1 MAKRKERTLKELHNV
16 TEIISEPEVTP
27 VLRGSC
33 LMQGPVD
40 ETDYDVQTIMVSSQD
55 EKGFGMH
62 SKSQKVHMRA
72 ESGTCNVCSA
82 PCSSCMHINRALMG
96 SNTDEF
102 SDETCQ
108 GSAFSQSSVV
118 PPVKSSAC
126 DNGQHTASETSN
138 LFSVNSSHDSFSE
151 NAESKASLRTSDV
164 SGTSEDAGMR
174 TKLSSGG
181 AVADDQLPLKPV
193 CVSDQRT
200 LKNKFE
206 DPKDLEGHD
215 DNIPCVSGAID
226 AKKLA
231 SYNNGNADR
240 KNMPCSSASASSLV
254 PEGYGKIVRFQTDI
268 SSLDSNCNAEGNHRN
283 SRRQS
288 SRYNEECFQKVPPPI
303 ILSTSCKLDL
313 LVIPSSTDM
322 DDGAGSPK
330 VKNTGSHPPGCKSLS
345 CNPKLKGLEEDSC
358 SHLQGELPECLKEH
372 LNPLLSKEAAS
383 DIVCGQKCAS
393 HKRDDIQNNKV
404 SLAGGNSDALEKISP
419 NADAETDNGTGGLAA
434 EGLNASEQFEEVE
447 KAVSVVSSDA
457 QETSLQSQPVDES
470 DDSDILEHDVKVCD
484 ICGDAGRE
492 DLLAICSRCSD
503 GAEHTYCMQEMLD
516 KVPEGDWL
524 CEECKF
530 NEDFEKQKQDK
541 FGTVDGNKKTQSSGK
556 ATAVNTNLSVKFD
569 TKDTD
574 VEGNTTNKDILSAK
588 VSVERHVENIEVISA
603 AKQQTFEPIMGSPKT
618 SSPSKIAALS
628 HDCSFKNLEKGKVKP
643 AHQLS
648 SGMHSINDTLETT
661 CSPTTGPRLQVPRGT
676 LVKSYSF
683 NSSNA
688 KPKVKLV
695 DEAVP
700 QKQKSARESASL
712 DTKDGAG
719 RLIGKSMSF
728 KSANSGRFNASES
741 KVKMLSPK
749 FSHGQDLKGSKQAK
763 DRSLFERKNSF
774 RLERP
779 LGNSAMATS
788 VVSTMKVDQKLASR
802 GETHS
807 LSSVSNNHE
816 LKGVQSDNKLTT
828 LSKVTSYVARRGSEM
843 PVSLGEIK
851 QQSSCLP
858 SVVGASA
865 TNGSSSSAE
874 QKPNQTSPKD
884 DPSSNTSDRSFC
896 NFNESL
902 LDGLPRHRES
912 TNLGE
917 RIREISVSR
926 SWQNITA
933 GGRNVPCQKCK
944 EMGHTVQF
952 CTVDSPRSLAVDA
965 SAARNSREVMNGG
978 SKLKAAIE
986 AAMLK
991 KPGIYRKNRIPDQSD
1006 DLPMS
1011 GTNLNGEITSHD
1023 QLSKKKNS
1031 HDQLSISSNT
1041 RNMFSADEIHEGQ
1054 AVLQNSSDD
1063 SCIQTT
1069 LNNVKQLSSLPT
1081 EAVNSK
1087 TGDTSDG
1094 KPSIR
1099 DLPSHASAA
1108 TSVLNLSA
1116 IPEHEYI
1123 WQGGLEVYKSGK
1135 LPQLFDGI
1143 QAHLSTC
1150 ASPKVL
1156 EAVNKFPHKVLLNEV
1171 SRSSTWPIQ
1180 FQETG
1185 VTEDNI
1191 ALYFFAKDLESYE
1204 RSYKSLLESMMKS
1217 DLALKG
1223 NLEGVELLIFPS
1235 NQLPEKSQR
1244 WNMLLFLWGVFRG
1257 KRMNC
1262 SQPVSGS
1269 PKDICLPRDIP
1280 TAIMSLPENI
1290 CSVEPV
1296 DMDFSARDRSCNVAL
1311 ASEVPAEMEIP
1322 CLPSEINGD
1331 CDIKVSS
1338 LDSKSHF
1345 GQANVGWQDC
1355 RLDST
1360 SLSRIQTSSGQLCPG
1375 MGCSSTPL
1383 EEYFYPDC
1391 RHDAGLQP
1399 SVQATRTFNGSNR
1412 SENWE
1417 TPFGIQPTTS
1427 PFETLPV
1434 GTREVGVVGSIVE
1447 EKKIPNRM
1455 NNSKNQVKFERNL
1468 KEEEVPL
1475 DSQAALERETVMR
1488 DLINKELNSWQLN
1501 HRKRPQ
1507 VDPKE
1512 TLQAAS
1518 AGTGQTN
1525 PWNEVNSVLVG
1536 GSENKK
1542 QKTGFSGVYEH
1553 NSSRD
1558 ASSSRDGLASWRHN
1572 VGNSFPIKERC
1583 DEACDKAV
1591 ILENSG
1597 NAERYFFPVDPHS
1610 AKCFN
1615 LGDDSMS
1622 WKVFSPK
1629 DEDWLHDVAPNLELA
1644 LGAETK
1650 LSKQGI
1656 LPFLVREV
1664 DKKND
1669 EDQPPEK
1676 LATKGEEDISA
1687 SLSLSLSF
1695 PFPDKEQTEKP
1706 VSETEQLLPE
1716 GRHVNTSLLLFGGF
1730 SDK

>member
-1 MAKRKERTLKELHNV
+1 
-16 TEIISEPEVTP
+16 
-27 VLRGSC
+27 
-33 LMQGPVD
+33 MQGPVD
-40 ETDYDVQTIMVSSQD
+40 ETEYDIQKNTVSSQD

-345 CNPKLKGLEEDSC
+345 CNPKVKGLEEDSC

-492 DLLAICSRCSD
+492 DLLAICNRCSD

-524 CEECKF
+524 CEECKL

-618 SSPSKIAALS
+618 SSPSKIATLS
-628 HDCSFKNLEKGKVKP
+628 HDSSFKNLDKVKVRP
-643 AHQLS
+643 AHQLY
-648 SGMHSINDTLETT
+648 SGMHSINDTSETA
-661 CSPTTGPRLQVPRGT
+661 CSPTRGPRLQAPRGT
-676 LVKSYSF
+676 LIKSNSF
-683 NSSNA
+683 QSSNA

-695 DEAVP
+695 DEFVP
-700 QKQKSARESASL
+700 QKQKSARELVSL
-712 DTKDGAG
+712 DSKEGAV
-719 RLIGKSMSF
+719 RLMGKSMSF
-728 KSANSGRFNASES
+728 KSANSGRLNASES

-749 FSHGQDLKGSKQAK
+749 FSLVQDLKGLKQAK
-763 DRSLFERKNSF
+763 DRNLFERKNSF
-774 RLERP
+774 KLERP
-779 LGNSAMATS
+779 TVNS
-788 VVSTMKVDQKLASR
+788 VVTSSTVPPIKVDQKLPSR
-802 GETHS
+802 GETQS
-807 LSSVSNNHE
+807 LPSPSNNRE
-816 LKGVQSDNKLTT
+816 PKGMQSDSKLTT
-828 LSKVTSYVARRGSEM
+828 LSKLTSHAARKGSEI
-843 PVSLGEIK
+843 PVPSGEIK
-851 QQSSCLP
+851 RQSSCLP
-858 SVVGASA
+858 SVVGASS
-865 TNGSSSSAE
+865 TNGGSSSVE
-874 QKPNQTSPKD
+874 PKPNQTSPRD
-884 DPSSNTSDRSFC
+884 DPQSNTSNTADRSFC
-896 NFNESL
+896 NSNESL
-902 LDGLPRHRES
+902 LDGLPQPQES
-912 TNLGE
+912 TILGD
-917 RIREISVSR
+917 RIRESSVSR
-926 SWQNITA
+926 SRQNITA
-933 GGRNVPCQKCK
+933 GGRSVPCQKCK
-944 EMGHTVQF
+944 ELGHSAQF

-965 SAARNSREVMNGG
+965 SAARSSREVMNGG
-978 SKLKAAIE
+978 NKLKAAIE

-991 KPGIYRKNRIPDQSD
+991 KPGIYRKNRVPDQSD
-1006 DLPMS
+1006 ELPMS
-1011 GTNLNGEITSHD
+1011 STNLNGEIASQD
-1023 QLSKKKNS
+1023 QS
-1031 HDQLSISSNT
+1031 SISSNMMG
-1041 RNMFSADEIHEGQ
+1041 MFSADELHEGH
-1054 AVLQNSSDD
+1054 AVPRNSTAD
-1063 SCIQTT
+1063 SSEQTT
-1069 LNNVKQLSSLPT
+1069 VNNVKQLSSLPT

-1087 TGDTSDG
+1087 TEDACDG
-1094 KPSIR
+1094 KPFIR
-1099 DLPSHASAA
+1099 DLPSHISAA
-1108 TSVLNLSA
+1108 MSGLLKISV

-1123 WQGGLEVYKSGK
+1123 WQGGFEVHRSGK
-1135 LPQLFDGI
+1135 LPELCDGI

-1156 EAVNKFPHKVLLNEV
+1156 KAVNMFPHKVLLNEV
-1171 SRSSTWPIQ
+1171 PRSSTWPIQ
-1180 FQETG
+1180 FQESG
-1185 VTEDNI
+1185 VKEDNV

-1204 RSYKSLLESMMKS
+1204 KSYKSLLESMMKS

-1223 NLEGVELLIFPS
+1223 NLDGLELLIFPS

-1311 ASEVPAEMEIP
+1311 ASEVPAAMEIP

-1338 LDSKSHF
+1338 LDSESHF

-1360 SLSRIQTSSGQLCPG
+1360 SLSRIQKSSGKLCPG

-1383 EEYFYPDC
+1383 EEYSDPDC

-1417 TPFGIQPTTS
+1417 TPFAIQLTTS
-1427 PFETLPV
+1427 PFETHPV

-1475 DSQAALERETVMR
+1475 DSQAALEKETVMR

-1525 PWNEVNSVLVG
+1525 PWNEVNSVLVR

-1558 ASSSRDGLASWRHN
+1558 ASSSRDGLASWTHD